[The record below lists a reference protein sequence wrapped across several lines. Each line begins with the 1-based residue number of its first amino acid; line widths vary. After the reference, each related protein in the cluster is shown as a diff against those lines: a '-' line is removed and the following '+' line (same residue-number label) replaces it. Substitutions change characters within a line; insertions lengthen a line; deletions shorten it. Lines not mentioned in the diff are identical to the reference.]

1 MVALPRELTMSDS
14 TISNARP
21 FVRSLNVLLKYS
33 RLYGLEHARS
43 AQQFNSAWRE
53 LEDAVLA
60 SGERGLLLGASGS
73 QLLLDGVPL
82 ESTPA
87 ERSFADLLTSANVA
101 SICFGPRVTRD
112 DFLAFVR
119 SFMESGVKSAALA
132 ERLEAN
138 LAGRSGIRLNE
149 IRFVAED
156 AGYSEA
162 KVAAQLTAKTL
173 GADAG
178 MVQDWLSS
186 PEKMIQ
192 LIAAAEGSH
201 GGPGGTETGGPGIGL
216 GPGLGTG
223 GGSGAPGT
231 GGGAGGTGSGYGGGV
246 GSGSGYGSG
255 PEIGVVGSGGEV
267 FAGGAVGAGIGG
279 SGSGGGVSTGGSGSG
294 GGVAE
299 GAGAGTGG
307 AGFAGAGGGA
317 GIAAGSGTGS
327 GPGGG
332 SGSGGGVAEGAGA
345 GTGGAGIAGA
355 GGGAGIAA
363 GSGTGSGPGG
373 GAGIGMGSGAGGGFG
388 TAGGAGGVPGGRGTG
403 TGGVL
408 GGSYVSGA
416 PIANQAAISKLE
428 EADLQSLLRLLVQF
442 GEAQQAKGVQQNPA
456 VWQQRMASLPANAQI
471 TLRQAL
477 ASVAATS
484 PTAKMDE
491 GALLR
496 LAEDLAIKFAL
507 DRFQRGEVRVNAVR
521 QMLDRMGHELETLRK
536 LLKAREEK
544 LASAGVNLESH
555 ADVLDRQFWAAVP
568 ESGKRQVLLSSEA
581 WCIPPRNVQQ
591 YVEELLGRGESDAAG
606 DILLH
611 YAACVRNKDIEA
623 RKKAA
628 IGLGQLAE
636 LYSKAASQKLQDAL
650 MQIGQA
656 MAEEKNI
663 ELQTL
668 LSAAFVRLSQESAAR
683 RYYRAMQQALDSI
696 SELENSKPSWAE
708 SLRPRLGI
716 ENRASEF
723 IEEALTA
730 ETMPEGLVGVLMRI
744 PQAASEQL
752 GVRLSRSARR
762 TEREAVIEIAKSIGA
777 PCARHLRETLKS
789 EALPKAAAV
798 VGLLSRLDM
807 FSVEEILPVRL
818 KEGQRSFHDAA
829 VRQLSTAG
837 APERGQLLTNC
848 LELIDPAIL
857 PLALDEIGMCGDPS
871 TASKLLRLAEGEL
884 LPEASEYLRVK
895 AIEALG
901 RMRAPAAAGH
911 LRHFLEAR
919 KTFGWSY
926 PEEIRMAA
934 AQALMK
940 LDPAWMQAFL
950 PQSGLDAEVMA
961 LAPLDA
967 IPERDFVRHRRYRR
981 VRLPR
986 NVPAVITSARGKYSS
1001 AISVLSLEGG
1011 LLSGDLQ
1018 LPVGTEATL
1027 KIPAGLRSISMRAVV
1042 RFVRAHQAGF
1052 EMIGMNLEDRSK
1064 LRRLLVSLG
1073 DNRPGGSKDPLISE

>member
-1 MVALPRELTMSDS
+1 MAPLSRELTVPDS
-14 TISNARP
+14 TLPGART

-33 RLYGLEHARS
+33 RLYGLEHTRS
-43 AQQFNSAWRE
+43 VEQFKSAWKE
-53 LEDAVLA
+53 LEAAVLA
-60 SGERGLLLGASGS
+60 LGERGLLLGASGS

-87 ERSFADLLTSANVA
+87 ERKFADLLTEANVA
-101 SICFGPRVTRD
+101 SISFSPNVTRE

-119 SFMESGVKSAALA
+119 AFMESAVKSSTLA

-138 LAGRSGIRLNE
+138 LGGRSGIRLNE

-156 AGYSEA
+156 SGYSEA
-162 KVAAQLTAKTL
+162 RVAAQLTVKTL
-173 GADAG
+173 GGDAG
-178 MVQDWLSS
+178 LVTDWLSS

-201 GGPGGTETGGPGIGL
+201 GGPGGPQSGGPGIGL

-223 GGSGAPGT
+223 RGAGSGGGAESGGAYAAGGPGGAAAGGAGTAGAGVGGTGIADAGT
-231 GGGAGGTGSGYGGGV
+231 GGGAGGGT
-246 GSGSGYGSG
+246 
-255 PEIGVVGSGGEV
+255 
-267 FAGGAVGAGIGG
+267 GIGG
-279 SGSGGGVSTGGSGSG
+279 AGNGGTGIG
-294 GGVAE
+294 
-299 GAGAGTGG
+299 GAGTGG
-307 AGFAGAGGGA
+307 T
-317 GIAAGSGTGS
+317 GIGVTGIGGTGI
-327 GPGGG
+327 G
-332 SGSGGGVAEGAGA
+332 GA
-345 GTGGAGIAGA
+345 GTGGGTGGGVGTAVGAGA
-355 GGGAGIAA
+355 
-363 GSGTGSGPGG
+363 
-373 GAGIGMGSGAGGGFG
+373 
-388 TAGGAGGVPGGRGTG
+388 VPGGSGIG

-428 EADLQSLLRLLVQF
+428 EGDLQSLLRLLVQF
-442 GEAQQAKGVQQNPA
+442 GEAQHAKTPQQKPE
-456 VWQQRMASLPANAQI
+456 VWKQRMSALPPNAQV

-477 ASVAATS
+477 AGVAATS
-484 PTAKMDE
+484 PSAKMDE
-491 GALLR
+491 ATLLR

-544 LASAGVNLESH
+544 LANAGVNLESH

-568 ESGKRQVLLSSEA
+568 ESGKRQVLMSGEA

-606 DILLH
+606 DILLQ
-611 YAACVRNKDIEA
+611 YASCVRNKDAEA

-636 LYSKAASQKLQDAL
+636 LYSKAASQRLQDAL
-650 MQIGQA
+650 VQIGQQ
-656 MAEEKNI
+656 MAEEKDV
-663 ELQTL
+663 ELQSL

-696 SELENSKPSWAE
+696 GELENSKPSWAA

-716 ENRASEF
+716 ENRVADF

-744 PQAASEQL
+744 PQAAAEQL
-752 GVRLSRSARR
+752 GVRLSRCARR
-762 TEREAVIEIAKSIGA
+762 TEREAIIDLAKSIGA
-777 PCARHLRETLKS
+777 PCARHLRETLRH
-789 EALPKAAAV
+789 EPFPKAAAA
-798 VGLLSRLDM
+798 VGLLSRLDV
-807 FSVEEILPVRL
+807 FAVEEVLPLRL
-818 KEGQRSFHDAA
+818 KEGQRSFHDAV

-837 APERGQLLTNC
+837 APERGHILANC
-848 LELIDPAIL
+848 IELIDPMIL
-857 PLALDEIGMCGDPS
+857 PLALDEIGMCGDPA
-871 TASKLLRLAEGEL
+871 TASKLLRLAEGEIL
-884 LPEASEYLRVK
+884 SEAPDYLKVK

-911 LRHFLEAR
+911 LRHFVEAR
-919 KTFGWSY
+919 KTFGWVY

-950 PQSGLDAEVMA
+950 PQCGLDAAVMA

-1011 LLSGDLQ
+1011 LLSGDIQ
-1018 LPVGTEATL
+1018 IPVGTEATL

-1042 RFVRAHQAGF
+1042 RFVRSHQAGF
-1052 EMIGMNLEDRSK
+1052 EMVGMNLEDRSK

-1073 DNRPGGSKDPLISE
+1073 DDRPARMDRMDRSAEPPISE

>member
-1 MVALPRELTMSDS
+1 MAPLPRELTVSDS
-14 TISNARP
+14 SLASART

-33 RLYGLEHARS
+33 RLYGLEHTRS
-43 AQQFNSAWRE
+43 VEGFKSAWKE
-53 LEDAVLA
+53 LEAAVLA
-60 SGERGLLLGASGS
+60 AGERGLLMGASGS

-87 ERSFADLLTSANVA
+87 ERKFADLLTDAGVA
-101 SICFGPRVTRD
+101 SVSFSPHVSRED
-112 DFLAFVR
+112 LLAFVR
-119 SFMESGVKSAALA
+119 SFMESAIKTSTLA
-132 ERLEAN
+132 QRLEAN
-138 LAGRSGIRLNE
+138 LGGRSGIRLNE

-156 AGYSEA
+156 AAYSDA
-162 KVAAQLTAKTL
+162 RVAAQLTVKTL
-173 GADAG
+173 GGDAG
-178 MVQDWLSS
+178 MVTDWLSS

-201 GGPGGTETGGPGIGL
+201 GGPGGPEMGGPGIGL

-223 GGSGAPGT
+223 GGQASGSGIGT
-231 GGGAGGTGSGYGGGV
+231 GGGGPYP
-246 GSGSGYGSG
+246 SGSGDAAAGS
-255 PEIGVVGSGGEV
+255 
-267 FAGGAVGAGIGG
+267 
-279 SGSGGGVSTGGSGSG
+279 
-294 GGVAE
+294 
-299 GAGAGTGG
+299 GAGTGG
-307 AGFAGAGGGA
+307 PYSAGSGGA
-317 GIAAGSGTGS
+317 AEGSGTGTGGPYAAGSGGTAAGSGTGTGGPYAA
-327 GPGGG
+327 GPGGA
-332 SGSGGGVAEGAGA
+332 GSGGTAVGGAGA
-345 GTGGAGIAGA
+345 VGPGVGGTGTGGGIGGGVGSAVGAGA
-355 GGGAGIAA
+355 
-363 GSGTGSGPGG
+363 
-373 GAGIGMGSGAGGGFG
+373 
-388 TAGGAGGVPGGRGTG
+388 VPGGIGTG

-442 GEAQQAKGVQQNPA
+442 GEAQHAKTPQQNPDI
-456 VWQQRMASLPANAQI
+456 WKQRMSALPPNAQI

-477 ASVAATS
+477 AGVAATS
-484 PTAKMDE
+484 PSAKMDE
-491 GALLR
+491 ATMLR

-544 LASAGVNLESH
+544 LANAGVNLESH

-568 ESGKRQVLLSSEA
+568 ESGKRQVLMSGEA

-591 YVEELLGRGESDAAG
+591 YVEELLGRGESDTAG
-606 DILLH
+606 DILLQ
-611 YAACVRNKDIEA
+611 YASCVRNKDAEA

-636 LYSKAASQKLQDAL
+636 LYSKAASQRLQDAL
-650 MQIGQA
+650 VQIGQQ
-656 MAEEKNI
+656 MAEERDV

-696 SELENSKPSWAE
+696 AELENSKPSWAA
-708 SLRPRLGI
+708 SLRPRLGV
-716 ENRASEF
+716 ENRVADF

-730 ETMPEGLVGVLMRI
+730 ETMPEGLIGVLMRI
-744 PQAASEQL
+744 PQASAEQL
-752 GVRLSRSARR
+752 GVRISRCARR
-762 TEREAVIEIAKSIGA
+762 TEREAIVDLAKSVGA
-777 PCARHLRETLKS
+777 PCARHLRETLKN
-789 EALPKAAAV
+789 EPLPKAAAA
-798 VGLLSRLDM
+798 VGLLSRLDV
-807 FSVEEILPVRL
+807 FAVDEVLPERL
-818 KEGQRSFHDAA
+818 KEGQRSFHDAV

-837 APERGQLLTNC
+837 APERGQVLANC
-848 LELIDPAIL
+848 IELIDPVIL
-857 PLALDEIGMCGDPS
+857 PLALDEIGMCGDPA
-871 TASKLLRLAEGEL
+871 TASKLLRLAEGDL
-884 LPEASEYLRVK
+884 LPETSDYLRVK

-911 LRHFLEAR
+911 LRHFVEAR
-919 KTFGWSY
+919 KTFGWVY

-950 PQSGLDAEVMA
+950 PQCGLDASVMA

-1011 LLSGDLQ
+1011 LLSGDIQ
-1018 LPVGTEATL
+1018 IPVGTEATL

-1042 RFVRAHQAGF
+1042 RFVRSHQAGF
-1052 EMIGMNLEDRSK
+1052 EMVGMNLEDRSK

-1073 DNRPGGSKDPLISE
+1073 DDRPARMDRSAEPPTSE

>member
-1 MVALPRELTMSDS
+1 MAPLPRELTVPDS
-14 TISNARP
+14 TLPGART

-33 RLYGLEHARS
+33 RLYGLEHTRS
-43 AQQFNSAWRE
+43 VEQFKSAWKE
-53 LEDAVLA
+53 LEAAVLA
-60 SGERGLLLGASGS
+60 LGERGLLLGASGS

-87 ERSFADLLTSANVA
+87 ERKFADLLTEANVA
-101 SICFGPRVTRD
+101 SISFSPHVTRE

-119 SFMESGVKSAALA
+119 AFMESAVKSSTLA

-138 LAGRSGIRLNE
+138 LGGRSGIRLNE

-156 AGYSEA
+156 SGYSEA
-162 KVAAQLTAKTL
+162 RVAAQLTVKTL
-173 GADAG
+173 GGDAG
-178 MVQDWLSS
+178 LVTDWLSS

-201 GGPGGTETGGPGIGL
+201 GGPGGPESGGPGIGL

-223 GGSGAPGT
+223 GGAGLGSGAETGSAYTAGGPGGTAAGGAGTVGTGIGGVGIGGAGTGGGPGGGTGIGGVGTGGGPGGSTGIGGAGTGGGQGGGTGIGDAGT
-231 GGGAGGTGSGYGGGV
+231 GGGAGGGT
-246 GSGSGYGSG
+246 
-255 PEIGVVGSGGEV
+255 
-267 FAGGAVGAGIGG
+267 GIG
-279 SGSGGGVSTGGSGSG
+279 
-294 GGVAE
+294 
-299 GAGAGTGG
+299 GAGTGG
-307 AGFAGAGGGA
+307 GAGGGV
-317 GIAAGSGTGS
+317 GTA
-327 GPGGG
+327 
-332 SGSGGGVAEGAGA
+332 VGAGA
-345 GTGGAGIAGA
+345 
-355 GGGAGIAA
+355 
-363 GSGTGSGPGG
+363 
-373 GAGIGMGSGAGGGFG
+373 
-388 TAGGAGGVPGGRGTG
+388 VPGGSGTG

-416 PIANQAAISKLE
+416 PIANQAAVSKLE

-442 GEAQQAKGVQQNPA
+442 GEAQQAKTPQQNPE
-456 VWQQRMASLPANAQI
+456 VWKQRMSSLPANAQI

-477 ASVAATS
+477 AGVAATS
-484 PTAKMDE
+484 PSAKMDE
-491 GALLR
+491 ATLLR

-544 LASAGVNLESH
+544 LANAGVNLESH

-568 ESGKRQVLLSSEA
+568 ESGKRQVLMSGEA

-606 DILLH
+606 DILLQ
-611 YAACVRNKDIEA
+611 YASCVRNKDAEA

-636 LYSKAASQKLQDAL
+636 LYSKAASQRLQDAL
-650 MQIGQA
+650 VQIGQQ
-656 MAEEKNI
+656 MAEEKDV
-663 ELQTL
+663 ELQSL

-696 SELENSKPSWAE
+696 SELENSKPSWAA
-708 SLRPRLGI
+708 SLRPRLGV
-716 ENRASEF
+716 ENRVAEF

-744 PQAASEQL
+744 PQAAAEQL
-752 GVRLSRSARR
+752 GVRLSRCARR
-762 TEREAVIEIAKSIGA
+762 TEREAIIDLAKSIGA
-777 PCARHLRETLKS
+777 PCARHLRETLKN
-789 EALPKAAAV
+789 EPFPKAAAA
-798 VGLLSRLDM
+798 VGLLSRLDV
-807 FSVEEILPVRL
+807 FAVEEVLPVRL
-818 KEGQRSFHDAA
+818 KEGQRSFHDAV

-837 APERGQLLTNC
+837 APERGQILTNC
-848 LELIDPAIL
+848 IELIDPMIL
-857 PLALDEIGMCGDPS
+857 PLALDEIGMCGDPA

-884 LPEASEYLRVK
+884 MPEALDYLKVK

-911 LRHFLEAR
+911 LRHFVEAR
-919 KTFGWSY
+919 KTFGWVY

-950 PQSGLDAEVMA
+950 PQCGLDAAVMA

-1011 LLSGDLQ
+1011 LLSGDIQ
-1018 LPVGTEATL
+1018 IPVGTEATL

-1042 RFVRAHQAGF
+1042 RFVRSHQAGF
-1052 EMIGMNLEDRSK
+1052 EMVGMNLEDRSK

-1073 DNRPGGSKDPLISE
+1073 DDRPARMDRMDRSSEPPTSE